1 VCIYILLIG
10 LVVWLQERSRDGSSF
25 AADDWDDRPRT
36 IEEIQAMLQTRKD
49 AALKRERALSYAF
62 SHQVIIQLLGLVVF
76 LFDLRRS
83 SFFSFWVRSTVF
95 GC

>member
-1 VCIYILLIG
+1 M
-10 LVVWLQERSRDGSSF
+10 VWLQERSRVGSSF

-62 SHQVIIQLLGLVVF
+62 SHQVI
-76 LFDLRRS
+76 
-83 SFFSFWVRSTVF
+83 
-95 GC
+95 

>member
-1 VCIYILLIG
+1 M
-10 LVVWLQERSRDGSSF
+10 QERSRDGSSF

-62 SHQVIIQLLGLVVF
+62 SHQVRHDF
-76 LFDLRRS
+76 LFFRIRA
-83 SFFSFWVRSTVF
+83 VF
-95 GC
+95 PSAGARLAGRY

>member
-1 VCIYILLIG
+1 
-10 LVVWLQERSRDGSSF
+10 LQERSRDGSSF

-62 SHQVIIQLLGLVVF
+62 SHQVTLIYLCFFKKKISFEFCKAGFFFFVIF
-76 LFDLRRS
+76 LIE
-83 SFFSFWVRSTVF
+83 
-95 GC
+95 

>member
-1 VCIYILLIG
+1 MPAVSRAKNVSNVG
-10 LVVWLQERSRDGSSF
+10 RFWLQERSRDGSSF

-62 SHQVIIQLLGLVVF
+62 SHQVRHDF
-76 LFDLRRS
+76 LFFSYTSSIISLRR
-83 SFFSFWVRSTVF
+83 
-95 GC
+95 C

>member
-1 VCIYILLIG
+1 

-62 SHQVIIQLLGLVVF
+62 SHQVRLFFFCCKTRF
-76 LFDLRRS
+76 L
-83 SFFSFWVRSTVF
+83 SFSGVLWLIA
-95 GC
+95 